1 MKNNSNDCSNCEY
14 LKAEIERLKEKVGYL
29 QVENKAFE
37 VNLAAA
43 ENENETLRKKII
55 ELVKKQHQ

>member
-37 VNLAAA
+37 VNLLMGSKVS
-43 ENENETLRKKII
+43 EHHL
-55 ELVKKQHQ
+55 